1 MATFVDELVSR
12 LELDT
17 NQQSFAKGQA
27 SITATGASLVK
38 MAGIATTAILTVQG
52 LLIGM
57 ANSFADGADVTNKF
71 AKRVGTTVEN
81 VQELDYVAESS
92 AISIE
97 SMHDSME
104 KMFANSSKAAQG
116 NKQLAETFAEL
127 GINAKT
133 FSQLDASDQFD
144 KIALAIEKVPN
155 EADRMRIAMEIFG
168 RSGKEIA
175 NIWAEGSDGLQK
187 MREDARKFGLFTQ
200 ADADAATE
208 YGDRLTD
215 LQYAFKGI
223 KNVVGG
229 QLLAP
234 LTDIIIA
241 MRDFIVENREFIKST
256 IINTFKALGFA
267 IKWAGIA
274 LALFGIGKFALALT
288 KIPALLMLAVN
299 AFKVLRVAALMS
311 WAAMALG
318 PILIGLVI
326 AAIGLLIEDVYTFFN
341 GGDSL
346 LGRALE
352 KWPKLK
358 TVILTIAEAFK
369 TLAADVQDFW
379 AILKGIFTGDFQGVG
394 DAFDRI
400 VARWKEPLITFFAW
414 IKEQLSA
421 VSSFLGMDAAM
432 SSTPITADQARNRRM
447 SARDSF
453 ARVPDP
459 LMAPSIGTSM
469 SNATTNKS
477 TQQNDNRQYN
487 INGADI
493 GMVKKVINEQNAY
506 TAKTLNTG
514 IEG

>member
-1 MATFVDELVSR
+1 MAVFVDELVSR
-12 LELDT
+12 LQLDT
-17 NQQSFAKGQA
+17 DEKSFAKGEK
-27 SITATGASLVK
+27 SIAATGASLVK
-38 MAGIATTAILTVQG
+38 MAGIATTAILSVQA

-104 KMFANSSKAAQG
+104 KMFANSSKAANG

-127 GINAKT
+127 GINAAT
-133 FSQLDASDQFD
+133 FSKLDASDQFD
-144 KIALAIEKVPN
+144 KIALAIEKIPN

-175 NIWAEGSDGLQK
+175 NIWAEGSEGLAK
-187 MREDARKFGLFTQ
+187 MREDARKFGLFSQ

-234 LTDIIIA
+234 LTDIIVA
-241 MRDFIVENREFIKST
+241 MRDFIVNNRELIKST

-267 IKWAGIA
+267 IKWAAVA
-274 LALFGIGKFALALT
+274 LSLFGIGKFVLLMAKL
-288 KIPALLMLAVN
+288 PAALMLAVT
-299 AFKVLRVAALMS
+299 AFKALRIAALTS
-311 WAAMALG
+311 WAAIAIG
-318 PILIGLVI
+318 PLLIGAAI
-326 AAIGLLIEDVYTFFN
+326 AALLLILEDLWVFFN

-346 LGRALE
+346 FGRAVE
-352 KWPKLK
+352 KFGKVVEVWQDSLK
-358 TVILTIAEAFK
+358 SFIGFFKDQMTAAIDYVINKFKDAIAFAKELLGFNK
-369 TLAADVQDFW
+369 QDPVLNP
-379 AILKGIFTGDFQGVG
+379 ASAPTTET
-394 DAFDRI
+394 
-400 VARWKEPLITFFAW
+400 AR
-414 IKEQLSA
+414 Q
-421 VSSFLGMDAAM
+421 
-432 SSTPITADQARNRRM
+432 RRM
-447 SARDSF
+447 GGSLPF
-453 ARVPDP
+453 VPQSM
-459 LMAPSIGTSM
+459 LAPSVGANINNATT
-469 SNATTNKS
+469 SNATT
-477 TQQNDNRQYN
+477 QQDNRQYN

-506 TAKTLNTG
+506 TAKALNTG